1 MEEAIRRV
9 DIMEKHITDYKELY
23 ATFMRIKN
31 NKTQQEYSVSAE
43 GKDKVKKGGQKNASR

>member
-23 ATFMRIKN
+23 ATFMRIKD
-31 NKTQQEYSVSAE
+31 NKPQQEYSVPAE
-43 GKDKVKKGGQKNASR
+43 RKGKVKKDGANASR